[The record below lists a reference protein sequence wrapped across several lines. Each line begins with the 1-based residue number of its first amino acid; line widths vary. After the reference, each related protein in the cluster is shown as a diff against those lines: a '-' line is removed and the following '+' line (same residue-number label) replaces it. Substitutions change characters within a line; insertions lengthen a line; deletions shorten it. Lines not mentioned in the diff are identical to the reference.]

1 MAHTATLRLKV
12 DADTTAA
19 GELVPRLR
27 TAIDDALTTAR
38 KMGVDDL
45 PGAAAYAVMV
55 EILQVRQAS
64 PAEAAVDRVRALH
77 CRNEHTGDCEHCS
90 ERDYPDYAVPHPCPT
105 IRALDGE
112 QP

>member
-45 PGAAAYAVMV
+45 AGAAAYAVMV
-55 EILQVRQAS
+55 EILQVRQAT
-64 PAEAAVDRVRALH
+64 PAEVAVDRVRELH
-77 CRNEHTGDCEHCS
+77 RNEYESCVECTHEFGVS
-90 ERDYPDYAVPHPCPT
+90 WPCPT
-105 IRALDGE
+105 VRALDGE